1 MTLDEMMQFGGEVGR
16 AWESW
21 KGLVPLTL
29 LGCWVTQFGTA
40 SISKLLEL
48 INPHCLG
55 HLLRFCYLLPKASY
69 YPASAG
75 NSHTW
80 NCTSQSG
87 SQGLQFTCSSDPRRE
102 LESTAGKQR
111 QNPEVNPG
119 MQSPTQE
126 GLREA
131 IAQQTHGPAPSTATT
146 RGNARCTVQ
155 GNQANSSPCQPWAQM
170 SFWPLWLR
178 CWTGASEGQCL
189 ERSGAV
195 RG

>member
-1 MTLDEMMQFGGEVGR
+1 MTLDEMMQFRGEVGR

-40 SISKLLEL
+40 AISKLLEL

-80 NCTSQSG
+80 ECVPQQQAGTAAPRANGRNKPGEG
-87 SQGLQFTCSSDPRRE
+87 SIQKVEEVCDGAKQAIHRWDTGSFRVP
-102 LESTAGKQR
+102 AG
-111 QNPEVNPG
+111 G
-119 MQSPTQE
+119 
-126 GLREA
+126 
-131 IAQQTHGPAPSTATT
+131 
-146 RGNARCTVQ
+146 GN
-155 GNQANSSPCQPWAQM
+155 
-170 SFWPLWLR
+170 L
-178 CWTGASEGQCL
+178 
-189 ERSGAV
+189 
-195 RG
+195 